1 MSYTSKINEL
11 QERFQIVKMNNNDSS
26 QITKLEEIKR
36 ELFFLKNEVEQ
47 KLEKSYNSVNGII
60 ENIKKSEAANV
71 KLRRNVDGLKDENAG
86 SIQLYDDIQLLY
98 NQRLLGNW
106 LLVFVISSGVYLVM
120 KKKI

>member
-47 KLEKSYNSVNGII
+47 ELEKSYNSVNGII

>member
-1 MSYTSKINEL
+1 MSYISQINEL

-47 KLEKSYNSVNGII
+47 ELEKSYSSVNGII
-60 ENIKKSEAANV
+60 KKINVSEAANV

>member
-26 QITKLEEIKR
+26 QITKLEEIKS